1 MISSVRR
8 WLVAVAIVAIA
19 GGETA
24 WAADGAGT
32 AEFGL
37 LVLAPS
43 ESARLSVV
51 NVTGGTVCA
60 TRLRIFVMP
69 ASATGSLGLLP
80 TGDDQE
86 QLVTLGPGEFTS
98 LFLDAKK
105 TGRRVFRAVA
115 NGLGP
120 AGGDSAERSCVAT
133 LQILDDKNKSR
144 LVLLR

>member
-1 MISSVRR
+1 M
-8 WLVAVAIVAIA
+8 
-19 GGETA
+19 
-24 WAADGAGT
+24 
-32 AEFGL
+32 
-37 LVLAPS
+37 LVLAPN

-51 NVTGGTVCA
+51 NVTEDAVCA

-69 ASATGSLGLLP
+69 ASATGNLGILP
-80 TGDDQE
+80 TGEDQE
-86 QLVTLGPGEFTS
+86 QFVNLGPGEFTS

-120 AGGDSAERSCVAT
+120 ADGASAERRCIAT
-133 LQILDDKNKSR
+133 LQILDEKNKSR